1 MSAGPRLEFVGT
13 MRRETSVQVGAREI
27 EIEIE
32 RERRKKER
40 EKKNL
45 SKYRFITCVSEL

>member
-27 EIEIE
+27 E
-32 RERRKKER
+32 RER
-40 EKKNL
+40 EKEEEK
-45 SKYRFITCVSEL
+45 SERKRT